1 MLNIIQNTIGA
12 IRRVGESVVR
22 AGLKMWLPFTKAEP
36 LGKDLIVDGDFPE
49 NTTAWSF
56 SGGATLEENGAK
68 ISNEA
73 SSGSDIAVA
82 IQVLPLTV
90 SQLTGKV
97 FELTYDVI
105 ATNGETLA
113 IQQSSNVLL
122 DTATVGV
129 NRKVT
134 FTWDFGF
141 NDIRI
146 KRHTAGVI
154 TNVTI
159 DNVSLKELTQETP
172 DISGNDNN
180 AILKT
185 GKCLTFT
192 GNDSVQTAFPSS
204 KDIKTIAFWIYP
216 THSSTDEVVFY
227 FGDAAG
233 GDKYIDL
240 DHLVM
245 ESDANNNINFDVY
258 IDGVL
263 RGETNYGGN
272 NPTLTINQWQR
283 VVLTTDTAINTTN
296 DKFYIAHKENGA
308 FGRFN
313 MSDLQIYGAE
323 FTADDIAY
331 DYANPQKLVT
341 DNASSNV
348 TLNDLHA
355 WWHMSE
361 GDGTIAFD
369 SAPLIG
375 KEFFSNY
382 NFSQGLDTWEKVG
395 ATSENVLS
403 LLNGNLVYTPLNSDY
418 TFNKF
423 KNTTAIYEA
432 NKTYRIEYKIIEN
445 TGLSNLKYFHGN
457 GYSDA
462 PFSVGTHI
470 INFTTGSVST
480 TELYFWNTTPS
491 STQSI
496 TFEYISAKEV
506 FNIDGETYDGSSL
519 GANYDDAQERIP
531 QLGMMNWSKGSNLLE
546 YSEDFSQ
553 YYKGINTT
561 LTANFSTSPDGTNTA
576 TRLQTTASSNT
587 YLSLAASTNIGESY
601 TLSLYVKNNGG
612 QSLDI
617 GYGTSLNTGVE
628 AGQLIINPT
637 NEWVR
642 YSSVFTSTANT
653 NYFFIDN
660 VNNSQAIDCLIW
672 GFQLEESSSATAY
685 RRTDGT
691 AVTDATL
698 ISCATDSQ
706 KDILGNAVR
715 VKGSG
720 FNLDGT
726 GYAEVLDSNDFDIQL
741 NDAFSM
747 DGWVKWNYVYE
758 GGSSLNTIYSNGL
771 TSTSVNNFSI
781 NSRVLGDGTKV
792 MNAWVYG
799 RQINSTTTYTE
810 GEWVYFALTRAAGGG
825 NDTCTLY
832 TSKID
837 SNGDW
842 VVTSEGTISN
852 SESNGSIGNTGNK
865 TIGWD
870 GTNGDRHYTE
880 RIDDIKFYNIELS
893 SDEIEQ
899 NFNATKSGHN
909 N

>member
-36 LGKDLIVDGDFPE
+36 LGKDLIVDGDFPA

-82 IQVLPLTV
+82 IQVFPLTV

-97 FELTYDVI
+97 FEFTYDVI

-185 GKCLTFT
+185 GKALRFHA
-192 GNDSVQTAFPSS
+192 NDSLQTSFPTS

-216 THSSTDEVVFY
+216 TGSNTNETLFWFGGSSFNAKYVLLNHLTLVSSAYRPTD
-227 FGDAAG
+227 
-233 GDKYIDL
+233 
-240 DHLVM
+240 
-245 ESDANNNINFDVY
+245 FDVY
-258 IDGVL
+258 VDGVFA
-263 RGETNYGGN
+263 GATNGGVSV
-272 NPTLTINQWQR
+272 TLTQDQWQR
-283 VVLTTDTAINTTN
+283 VVFKSSTAINVTDDTL
-296 DKFYIAHKENGA
+296 DVASGA
-308 FGRFN
+308 ASGGQFI
-313 MSDLQIYGAE
+313 MSDLQVYGAE
-323 FTADDIAY
+323 WTTDDIAY

-375 KEFFSNY
+375 KVINTNSDFTSGSYGWDAASVDLSFSTFNDKLKVIDDGTTPA
-382 NFSQGLDTWEKVG
+382 FSGRFRTV
-395 ATSENVLS
+395 AN
-403 LLNGNLVYTPLNSDY
+403 NLVQL
-418 TFNKF
+418 
-423 KNTTAIYEA
+423 
-432 NKTYRIEYKIIEN
+432 NKTYRISYKIVDSLDVNAFRYYNGVDFVNISSSVGEHEVTYKHLGVQN
-445 TGLSNLKYFHGN
+445 FFYLYLDANAN
-457 GYSDA
+457 GY
-462 PFSVGTHI
+462 
-470 INFTTGSVST
+470 
-480 TELYFWNTTPS
+480 
-491 STQSI
+491 I
-496 TFEYISAKEV
+496 TFDYIRLKEV
-506 FNIDGETYDGSSL
+506 YNIDGETYDGSSL
-519 GANYDDAQERIP
+519 GATYVDAQERIP
-531 QLGMMNWSKGSNLLE
+531 QLGMMNWSKGSNLLT
-546 YSEDFSQ
+546 YSEDFSEWSNVSSGTGSQ
-553 YYKGINTT
+553 VV
-561 LTANFSTSPDGTNTA
+561 LTENQLAPDGTLSATKMFFDKGTGSTITDYSILQKSFASQSNTA
-576 TRLQTTASSNT
+576 SVYLRADTPQKIMIRNSTTFQLIDVSTDWVRINKTDSGGAFKIGLRSGYVSGEPNTSTIYVWGAQVESGTTAS
-587 YLSLAASTNIGESY
+587 
-601 TLSLYVKNNGG
+601 
-612 QSLDI
+612 
-617 GYGTSLNTGVE
+617 
-628 AGQLIINPT
+628 
-637 NEWVR
+637 
-642 YSSVFTSTANT
+642 
-653 NYFFIDN
+653 
-660 VNNSQAIDCLIW
+660 
-672 GFQLEESSSATAY
+672 AY
-685 RRTDGT
+685 RRTNGT

-698 ISCATDSQ
+698 ISSATDSQ

-726 GYAEVLDSNDFDIQL
+726 GYGEVLD
-741 NDAFSM
+741 DA
-747 DGWVKWNYVYE
+747 
-758 GGSSLNTIYSNGL
+758 
-771 TSTSVNNFSI
+771 SI
-781 NSRVLGDGTKV
+781 NP
-792 MNAWVYG
+792 
-799 RQINSTTTYTE
+799 TTAITI
-810 GEWVYFALTRAAGGG
+810 GCWVYFEGNKNDLGIVGKWEPNKTDYLITQIFDGSNRKLRFYLTTTDSTAIISSPAIVGNKWVYVACTYNKDAGTNNTKIYTIIPG
-825 NDTCTLY
+825 NLDINNNQIIEKATATY
-832 TSKID
+832 TGSIKDSDNEINIGQYNFGLSGRFDNKID
-837 SNGDW
+837 DVKIYNTDL
-842 VVTSEGTISN
+842 SEAQ
-852 SESNGSIGNTGNK
+852 
-865 TIGWD
+865 
-870 GTNGDRHYTE
+870 
-880 RIDDIKFYNIELS
+880 
-893 SDEIEQ
+893 IEQ